1 MRKCAITGTYHQH
14 HQHLIHAISALRIY
28 ALTLLSRERSG
39 GYSRDVFLS
48 QRQINRFTRS
58 LSLSSERDH
67 RHKDRIPTLVSSAYR
82 SGDRDVG
89 LNTHQ
94 RSDIAYIVFYDAD
107 TVLRVKSNNKFPAGV
122 SAPA

>member
-1 MRKCAITGTYHQH
+1 MQWRVY
-14 HQHLIHAISALRIY
+14 
-28 ALTLLSRERSG
+28 SRE
-39 GYSRDVFLS
+39 VFS
-48 QRQINRFTRS
+48 YKRQKQSLHALS
-58 LSLSSERDH
+58 LSSSERDH

-107 TVLRVKSNNKFPAGV
+107 IVLCVKFIKKFPAGV
-122 SAPA
+122 SAPV